1 MNMPIK
7 FKNLMIIVFSLV
19 SILFL
24 IPYQTNAFRA
34 NHPPEDISVVCNRF
48 CEDTNRT
55 LQTTGVAGNLRF
67 EVKSKEFQM
76 VRSDTGKNLNL
87 SQSNSSLPLGT
98 TLQFRTF
105 NNRISNA
112 TGRWYFIG
120 GAKDSPE
127 MDDNWYSYIVDVIS
141 QGRIIGE
148 RLVRFKADYPNNND
162 PISIE
167 GSGAVRCN
175 NNICNAIR
183 VGDASIT
190 ITFPADQAKFQ
201 SQRFFNNGFIEDDD
215 VSMRYKK
222 ATFTYTF
229 EVYDD
234 NNTPH
239 TVACLDPDNI
249 TATSARIRWRYNDVD
264 IDPQTLARVELATD
278 SEFNNI
284 VKQAGIAGTSN
295 NLTVDGLNLNTR
307 YFVRVRAKNEV
318 NRWSDWQNCASPFR
332 TLNNRDP
339 RVEYRAT
346 TNITETSAIANWIY
360 SDLDPDPQIRAT
372 VELATDQKFE
382 NVVRSV
388 SVTSD
393 KARSLNI
400 NGLVPNTIY
409 YPKVR
414 VENGPNGWSEWKT
427 GARFTTGV
435 GINNPPTFNYD
446 RTDDITET
454 SAIAYWKYFDPDPD
468 PQTEANIELSEYENF
483 DIITHRFNVNGDVQS
498 VIMPGLKSGTTY
510 YPRVQG
516 RNANSDWSEW
526 KTGAPFTTEF
536 PEGDP
541 DMVTGGG
548 GIIPTIPPDISITCS
563 IDGAIDNTKTVSSN
577 NSTVTFN
584 ITVKVEGIDDYKLFF
599 SKNGSGDRKDIGEGA
614 GSRQITSDYKDEKFG
629 KYTPT
634 LSIEY
639 RDGLPTST
647 STSCGTVN
655 NLGTSTI
662 REVR

>member
-1 MNMPIK
+1 
-7 FKNLMIIVFSLV
+7 
-19 SILFL
+19 LFF

-76 VRSDTGKNLNL
+76 VRSDTGKNL

-105 NNRISNA
+105 NNRVSNA

-120 GAKDSPE
+120 GAKDSPD
-127 MDDNWYSYIVDVIS
+127 MDDNWHSYIVDVIS

-148 RLVRFKADYPNNND
+148 RLVRFKAAYPNNND

-167 GSGAVRCN
+167 GSGSVRCN
-175 NNICNAIR
+175 NNICNATR

-190 ITFPADQAKFQ
+190 ITFPADKVQFQ

-229 EVYDD
+229 EVYDA

-249 TATSARIRWRYNDVD
+249 TATSARIRWRYNDND
-264 IDPQTLARVELATD
+264 RDGDSQTLARVELSTD

-284 VKQAGIAGTSN
+284 VKQAGIAGTST

-346 TNITETSAIANWIY
+346 TDITETSAIANWTYYDIDGD
-360 SDLDPDPQIRAT
+360 SQIRAT
-372 VELATDQKFE
+372 VQLATDQQFE
-382 NVVRSV
+382 NVVRIV
-388 SVTSD
+388 SITSD
-393 KARSLNI
+393 RARSLNI
-400 NGLVPNTIY
+400 NDLEPNTIY
-409 YPKVR
+409 YPRVS
-414 VENGPNGWSEWKT
+414 VENGANGRSEWKT
-427 GARFTTGV
+427 GARFTTGI

-454 SAIAYWKYFDPDPD
+454 SAIAYWTYLDPDPD
-468 PQTEANIELSEYENF
+468 LQTKANIQLSEYENF
-483 DIITHRFNVNGDVQS
+483 NIITHRFNVNGDVQS
-498 VIMPGLKSGTTY
+498 VIMPGLKSGTRY
-510 YPRVQG
+510 YPRVQVQNG
-516 RNANSDWSEW
+516 PDGWSEW
-526 KTGAPFTTEF
+526 KTGDEFTTLIST
-536 PEGDP
+536 GDP

-563 IDGAIDNTKTVSSN
+563 IDRAIDNTKTVSSN
-577 NSTVTFN
+577 NSTVIFN
-584 ITVKVEGIDDYKLFF
+584 ITVKVKGIDDYELFF
-599 SKNGSGDRKDIGEGA
+599 SKNGSGNRDYVDK
-614 GSRQITSDYKDEKFG
+614 GSKQITSRYEDEKFG

-639 RDGLPTST
+639 SDGLQT